1 MVAGLYSFFDHRSPP
16 YHFYVTSS
24 LNSCGIC
31 ISIERLCVLAW
42 KVVFRLN
49 AIPHWNS
56 TSLCQLLT
64 FFAWYFAIYDYFYY
78 AVSLLFVWRGCV
90 SFCLRYSKLWQ
101 NNSHQRFTSS
111 TVRLLLIQIF
121 ASLQTF
127 FLLSFFI
134 FLFFKFIS
142 VTSATFSLHFFYIQ
156 YFHRRYIFFFL
167 RFPGIQC
174 RAYLILCCCCCCCIV
189 LLHFIVLLSFIL
201 GRFCWL

>member
-1 MVAGLYSFFDHRSPP
+1 MPFLIEIQH
-16 YHFYVTSS
+16 HFANCLHFSH
-24 LNSCGIC
+24 GI
-31 ISIERLCVLAW
+31 
-42 KVVFRLN
+42 
-49 AIPHWNS
+49 
-56 TSLCQLLT
+56 
-64 FFAWYFAIYDYFYY
+64 
-78 AVSLLFVWRGCV
+78 LLFMIIFTMQCHCCLCDAIVYHSVCV
-90 SFCLRYSKLWQ
+90 IR
-101 NNSHQRFTSS
+101 NSDRIIRIKDFTSS

-167 RFPGIQC
+167 SFPGIQC

-201 GRFCWL
+201 GRFC